1 MAERKTAKLVYQKSL
16 SPILSIFR
24 IVPEDGSEF
33 PDYKSGQYIALSRDN
48 CRLTK
53 RVLDELGR
61 KSYVY
66 ELDEK
71 GNPKKGTVTHSY
83 SIASSPFE
91 TKQHGY
97 LEFYIALEM
106 MEPGRYER
114 LTESLF
120 QIEKDVDDKLQFVNK
135 ITGEFTLDK
144 LSPGFKNI
152 VMVGTGTGVAPFVSM
167 LKQLHYE
174 EHRGIHHITKFTLFH
189 TNRTTQEL
197 GYHTELQAIEAAK
210 RIDLLYVPTVS
221 RPIERDYS
229 EATLGIGRVNNVLRL
244 LFDMPLKEEQDYQTA
259 KESKGDVA
267 KAERMLSMVVKP
279 KVPSRITKEII
290 LERLNTSDTL
300 FLTCGNPLLMGDI
313 EYIAQSQGFRFDK
326 EAW

>member
-1 MAERKTAKLVYQKSL
+1 MAERKTAKVIYQKSL

-24 IVPEDGSEF
+24 IAPEDGSEF

-66 ELDEK
+66 ELDEN

-83 SIASSPFE
+83 SIASSPYE
-91 TKQHGY
+91 TKQNGY

-106 MEPGRYER
+106 MEPGRYGR
-114 LTESLF
+114 LTESFF

-144 LSPGFKNI
+144 VSQGFKNV
-152 VMVGTGTGVAPFVSM
+152 VMVGTGTGLAPFISM
-167 LKQLHYE
+167 LKQLQYE
-174 EHRGIHHITKFTLFH
+174 DHRGIHHATRFTLFH

-229 EATLGIGRVNNVLRL
+229 EPTLGIGRANNILRF

-259 KESKGDVA
+259 RENGGDVS
-267 KAERMLSMVVKP
+267 KAERLLNMTVKP
-279 KVPSRITKEII
+279 KLPSRLTKENI
-290 LERLNTSDTL
+290 LGRMNPSDTL

-313 EYIAQSQGFRFDK
+313 EYIAQRQGFRFEK